1 MDPEYAQKI
10 DRILEL
16 AEENNQY
23 VRQVRR
29 SQKTSQM
36 FKAIWWVIGLALV
49 ASAYYTMKPYIG
61 TVTEVYETVKGFTQ

>member
-36 FKAIWWVIGLALV
+36 FRAIWWVIGIAIA
-49 ASAYYTMKPYIG
+49 ASAYYAVQPYIK
-61 TVTEVYETVKGFTQ
+61 TATSAYETVKGFTR